1 VNGTNHT
8 TALVPAGT
16 MQVDANEVKTQ
27 ATFFLEHAKAGSP
40 AFPRDLTPIQA
51 SELARVALAYGL
63 DPIMGELT
71 IYQGK
76 IYVGIDGRT
85 RKATEHPAYDGMEC
99 VPATDAERRG
109 FRCSE
114 DEHLWI
120 CRVYRKDMRF
130 PFVGYGRAG
139 GAGDRN
145 PVSKTYGQEMAQKR
159 AKHRALRDA
168 FSIPL
173 PGSEESDG
181 WQPPT
186 VEPMRRTDYGTGEI
200 IDAEAID
207 LDDAEMS
214 DGPTRDQLAAIHIQV
229 KALGWTDDQYRGL
242 LRDAFGVESSTSLSE
257 GQASALLESIG
268 AIGEAESAS
277 ASLSEVRARMSGV
290 SAADLMSGLDDYQP
304 PPPEPEPAPV
314 IDAPATRLAT
324 KEQINEIQRTASPS
338 AQKTANW
345 DTLTYEAAEEWIDS
359 LRQRR

>member
-1 VNGTNHT
+1 MTQSNNGAAN
-8 TALVPAGT
+8 TALVLRGT
-16 MQVDANEVKTQ
+16 LDVDPNEVKAK
-27 ATFFLEHAKAGSP
+27 ATFFLEHAKGGSP

-63 DPIMGELT
+63 DPILGELT
-71 IYQGK
+71 IYQGR

-85 RKATEHPAYDGMEC
+85 RKANEHPAYDGLEC
-99 VPATDAERRG
+99 VPASDAERKG

-120 CRVYRKDMRF
+120 ARVWRKDRKV

-173 PGSEESDG
+173 PGDEEHDDWRPS
-181 WQPPT
+181 QR
-186 VEPMRRTDYGTGEI
+186 VDYAPEVNYSTGEI
-200 IDAEAID
+200 IDAEAV
-207 LDDAEMS
+207 EVS
-214 DGPTRDQLAAIHIQV
+214 DGPTREQLASIHIHT
-229 KALGWTDDQYRGL
+229 KALGWEDDAYREL
-242 LRDAFGVESSTSLSE
+242 LREAFGVESSTELSE

-277 ASLSEVRARMSGV
+277 ASLSEVRSRMAGV

-304 PPPEPEPAPV
+304 PPPEPEPEPAPV
-314 IDAPATRLAT
+314 IDATATRLAT

-338 AQKTANW
+338 AQKNVKW
-345 DTLTYEAAEEWIDS
+345 DELTYSAAEDWIAS
-359 LRQRR
+359 LRR

>member
-1 VNGTNHT
+1 MNQPNNGTAT
-8 TALVPAGT
+8 TALVLRGT
-16 MQVDANEVKTQ
+16 LDVDPQEAKEK
-27 ATFFLEHAKAGSP
+27 AEFFLQHAKAGSP

-63 DPIMGELT
+63 DPILGELT

-85 RKATEHPAYDGMEC
+85 RKANEHPAYDGLEC
-99 VPATDAERRG
+99 VPATDAERKG
-109 FRCSE
+109 FRCGE
-114 DEHLWI
+114 DEFLWI
-120 CRVYRKDMRF
+120 ARVWRKDRRV

-145 PVSKTYGQEMAQKR
+145 PVSKQYGQEMAQKR

-168 FSIPL
+168 FSLPL
-173 PGSEESDG
+173 PGDDERDD
-181 WQPPT
+181 WRPA
-186 VEPMRRTDYGTGEI
+186 RRVDYAPEVNYSTGEI
-200 IDAEAID
+200 IDAEAV
-207 LDDAEMS
+207 EVT
-214 DGPTRDQLAAIHIQV
+214 DGPTAKQLAAIHIHT
-229 KALGWTDDQYRGL
+229 KALGWEDDEYREL
-242 LRDAFGVESSTSLSE
+242 LRDAFGVESSTALSE
-257 GQASALLESIG
+257 GQASALLESIE

-304 PPPEPEPAPV
+304 PPPEPEPEPV
-314 IDAPATRLAT
+314 IEATATRLAT

-345 DTLTYEAAEEWIDS
+345 ETLTYEAAEEWIDS

>member
-1 VNGTNHT
+1 VNDTSTNGAAR
-8 TALVPAGT
+8 ALVPIGT
-16 MQVDANEVKTQ
+16 MQVDPGEVKSQ

-63 DPIMGELT
+63 DPVMGELT

-76 IYVGIDGRT
+76 IYIGIDGRV
-85 RKATEHPAYDGMEC
+85 RKANEHPAFKGMEC
-99 VPATDAERRG
+99 VPATDAERKA

-114 DEHLWI
+114 DEYLWI
-120 CRVYRKDMRF
+120 ARVWRRDRDV
-130 PFVGYGRAG
+130 PAVGYGRAS
-139 GAGDRN
+139 GANDRN
-145 PVSKTYGQEMAQKR
+145 PVSKQYGQEMAQKR

-168 FSIPL
+168 FSISL
-173 PGSEESDG
+173 PGAEEADN

-186 VEPMRRTDYGTGEI
+186 GEHVNYSTGEI
-200 IDAEAID
+200 IDAESI
-207 LDDAEMS
+207 EVS
-214 DGPTRDQLAAIHIQV
+214 DGPTREQLASIHIHT
-229 KALGWTDDQYRGL
+229 KALGWTDEQYREL
-242 LRDAFGVESSTSLSE
+242 LRDAFGVESSKDLSE
-257 GQASALLESIG
+257 GQASALLESIE

-290 SAADLMSGLDDYQP
+290 SAADLMSGIDDYQP
-304 PPPEPEPAPV
+304 PPPEPEPTPV
-314 IDAPATRLAT
+314 IDATATRLAT
-324 KEQINEIQRTASPS
+324 KDQINEIQRIASPS